1 MKHIKWIILYDLISR
16 VKVFSENDFIEDLS
30 VYFKE
35 NLCFIFILLIFV
47 LFIILGKVQTD
58 SWPMNSYLL
67 SNETAGYR
75 AVHSC
80 TRAFEI

>member
-1 MKHIKWIILYDLISR
+1 MIHIKWIILYDLISR

-47 LFIILGKVQTD
+47 LFIILGKVQID

-67 SNETAGYR
+67 SNETAGFQ
-75 AVHSC
+75 S
-80 TRAFEI
+80 I